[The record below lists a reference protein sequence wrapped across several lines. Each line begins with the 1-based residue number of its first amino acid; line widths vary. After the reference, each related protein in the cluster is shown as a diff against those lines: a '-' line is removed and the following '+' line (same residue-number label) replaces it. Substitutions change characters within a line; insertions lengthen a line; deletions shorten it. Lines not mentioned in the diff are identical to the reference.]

1 MRKVAGIIQA
11 RTGSTRLPG
20 KVLKE
25 LAGRPML
32 VWILDRVRLSTRLQQ
47 VLVAT
52 TRRPED
58 DALATLCSAESV
70 GLYRGSA
77 DDVLS
82 RYQAAAAMAGAEIVV
97 RITGDSPFVDPRVID
112 LAIAEYFDR
121 ARGEQAPDC
130 LKTRGFPLG
139 INVEVFTAEALG
151 RAARLAKTRREREHV
166 TLGMYER
173 PDVFSVSTLDAE
185 ADRSEMRW
193 TVDTPEDLLFARTV
207 FSLLERVDFSWRD
220 VMALVDAD
228 PSLAAINAHI
238 RQRVA

>member
-1 MRKVAGIIQA
+1 
-11 RTGSTRLPG
+11 
-20 KVLKE
+20 
-25 LAGRPML
+25 
-32 VWILDRVRLSTRLQQ
+32 
-47 VLVAT
+47 
-52 TRRPED
+52 
-58 DALATLCSAESV
+58 
-70 GLYRGSA
+70 
-77 DDVLS
+77 
-82 RYQAAAAMAGAEIVV
+82 MAGAEIVV
-97 RITGDSPFVDPRVID
+97 RITGDSPFVDPRIID

-173 PDVFSVSTLDAE
+173 PDVFSVSTVDAE

-238 RQRVA
+238 RQRVPDPKRHARHPPAALAVGTAPRAVRTLGKITPPGAPGRYELAPQAQRRSVATKEESIVRWL